1 MSRRSRHKTAMQPAE
16 IRASMSLSSIYALRM
31 LGMFLVLPVLALY
44 AHNLPGAEN
53 NKMLVGLAL
62 GMYGLTQALLQLP
75 LGMASDRFG
84 RKNVIYLGLVVFALG
99 SLLAASATS
108 LEMLVVARAIQGA
121 GAVSAAVTAL
131 LADLTREEVRTRA
144 MAMVGMS
151 IGLVFAV
158 SMALAPVFNRWIGV
172 PGIFVLTGVLSL
184 LALVVVRFWVP
195 AEPRQHRVH
204 EDAEVQSQHIGTVLR
219 NTQLLRLHFGI
230 FSLHAAQMAL
240 FVALPFLLVAVGL
253 HKEDHWQLYL
263 PAVLAGLA
271 LMVPAIIYGETRN
284 RLKVVFVA
292 GIVAVLVAQ
301 TGLAFSV
308 ASFTMILSAMV
319 LYFIG
324 FNILE
329 ATLPSWVS
337 KIAPAKLK
345 GTAMGVYNTAQSLG
359 LFFGGAL
366 GGAVYQYFDRT
377 GVFVFCS
384 VLMLVWLLV
393 AVTAPAPLPV
403 CNLMFAVGDR
413 WRHAQAELAAALMR
427 LEGVREVS
435 FGADGQTVYIKA
447 LQRQVDEAAVA
458 QLILGE

>member
-1 MSRRSRHKTAMQPAE
+1 MQPAE
-16 IRASMSLSSIYALRM
+16 MRASLSLSSIYALRM

-44 AHNLPGAEN
+44 AHNLPGAED

-84 RKNVIYLGLVVFALG
+84 RKNVIYLGLAVFAAG
-99 SLLAASATS
+99 SFMAAAADS
-108 LEMLVVARAIQGA
+108 LEMLVVARAVQGA

-144 MAMVGMS
+144 MAMVGLS
-151 IGLVFAV
+151 IGLVFAF
-158 SMALAPVFNRWIGV
+158 SMALAPVMNRLIGV
-172 PGIFVLTGVLSL
+172 PGIFILTGVLTL

-195 AEPRQHRVH
+195 AEPQYHRVH
-204 EDAEVQSQHIGTVLR
+204 EDTEVQRAHIGTVLR

-240 FVALPFLLVAVGL
+240 FVALPFLLVEVGL
-253 HKEDHWQLYL
+253 VKEDHWQLYL
-263 PAVLAGLA
+263 PAVMAGLV
-271 LMVPAIIYGETRN
+271 LMVPAIIYGETRQK
-284 RLKVVFVA
+284 LKTVFVA

-301 TGLAFSV
+301 SGLAFSV
-308 ASFTMILSAMV
+308 ASFTMILSAMI

-329 ATLPSWVS
+329 ASLPSMVS
-337 KIAPAKLK
+337 KIAPAELK

-366 GGAVYQYFDRT
+366 GGAVYQHFDRT
-377 GVFVFCS
+377 GVFVFCG
-384 VLMLVWLLV
+384 VLMLLWLAV
-393 AVTAPAPLPV
+393 ALTAPAPPAV
-403 CNLMFAVGDR
+403 RSLMFAVGGR
-413 WRHAQAELAAALMR
+413 WRHAEADLAAQLKR
-427 LEGVREVS
+427 LDGVTEVS
-435 FGADGQTVYIKA
+435 FSADKETVYVKA

-458 QLILGE
+458 ELILGA